1 VAKDAEN
8 DAITY
13 SLARRPSG
21 MEIDPSTGV
30 ISWTPSFTGS
40 YEIQVQ
46 ARDSQGANSLQ
57 TYTIVVGTVAVN
69 KSPTITSTP
78 VFLADTANIY
88 KYQVTATDPDV
99 GDTLTYELISAPS
112 GVAIDPISGLLS
124 WNSPIVG
131 TYKVVVG
138 VNDGNLGAAQGFTL
152 TARANQLPTIAST
165 NPPTGA
171 IPGVQYVY
179 DAIARDPDG
188 GKLTYAID
196 DASKVKGL
204 AIDELGRLRW
214 TPTNAQSG
222 VNNVTITITDEAGAT
237 INQTFSINVQPDTTA
252 PTVKLA

>member
-1 VAKDAEN
+1 MVIDNQTGLLHWNPKQTQLGEHTVGIRITDLNGAYSGQEFTVKVTGANTPPLVISTPNTRGAVGQFYTYTAVAKDAEN

-99 GDTLTYELISAPS
+99 GDTLTYELISP
-112 GVAIDPISGLLS
+112 
-124 WNSPIVG
+124 
-131 TYKVVVG
+131 
-138 VNDGNLGAAQGFTL
+138 
-152 TARANQLPTIAST
+152 
-165 NPPTGA
+165 
-171 IPGVQYVY
+171 
-179 DAIARDPDG
+179 
-188 GKLTYAID
+188 
-196 DASKVKGL
+196 
-204 AIDELGRLRW
+204 
-214 TPTNAQSG
+214 
-222 VNNVTITITDEAGAT
+222 
-237 INQTFSINVQPDTTA
+237 
-252 PTVKLA
+252 